1 MLPRIF
7 LKIEC
12 TQLCPLTNENKL
24 KKFKISITHTGNY
37 HYVCEEKRKIKYDG
51 MHSLN
56 NPLKDLAAPELE
68 ETNERG
74 VWREKKN
81 YCCTLNMENN
91 TYIFGVIHYISEI
104 ESL

>member
-24 KKFKISITHTGNY
+24 KKFKISVTHTGNY
-37 HYVCEEKRKIKYDG
+37 HYVCEEKRKIKHDG

-56 NPLKDLAAPELE
+56 NPLKDFAAPELK

-74 VWREKKN
+74 VWQEKR
-81 YCCTLNMENN
+81 T
-91 TYIFGVIHYISEI
+91 TAAH
-104 ESL
+104 